1 MKSRIVLSG
10 LVLLILFFVPL
21 EGVLKRTAFVNG
33 ETVTGRP
40 AEATF
45 VVRWYDVGVHALEGR
60 SGVFS
65 VERGWR
71 GSSEINR
78 VVYDP
83 EKINLEHMEKL
94 LKKSGTYIRTV
105 EEEDNLWM

>member
-1 MKSRIVLSG
+1 MKRRIFLSG
-10 LVLLILFFVPL
+10 LILITLFF
-21 EGVLKRTAFVNG
+21 AACVNG
-33 ETVTGRP
+33 KMVNGR

-45 VVRWYDVGVHALEGR
+45 AVRWYDVGVHALEGR
-60 SGVFS
+60 TGVLS

-105 EEEDNLWM
+105 EEDEDKLWM

>member
-1 MKSRIVLSG
+1 MS
-10 LVLLILFFVPL
+10 LFF
-21 EGVLKRTAFVNG
+21 AACANG
-33 ETVTGRP
+33 EMVNAQ

-45 VVRWYDVGVHALEGR
+45 VVNWYDVGVHALAGR
-60 SGVFS
+60 AGVLS

-83 EKINLEHMEKL
+83 EKIDLEHMEKL
-94 LKKSGTYIRTV
+94 LKKSRTYIRTV
-105 EEEDNLWM
+105 EEPDSNEKEDR

>member
-1 MKSRIVLSG
+1 L
-10 LVLLILFFVPL
+10 
-21 EGVLKRTAFVNG
+21 
-33 ETVTGRP
+33 
-40 AEATF
+40 
-45 VVRWYDVGVHALEGR
+45 
-60 SGVFS
+60 S

-83 EKINLEHMEKL
+83 EKIDLENIKKL

-105 EEEDNLWM
+105 EEDEDQL

>member
-1 MKSRIVLSG
+1 MKRRIILSG
-10 LVLLILFFVPL
+10 FILIALFF
-21 EGVLKRTAFVNG
+21 AACVNG
-33 ETVTGRP
+33 KMVDGQ

-45 VVRWYDVGVHALEGR
+45 VVSWYDVGVHALAGR
-60 SGVFS
+60 AGVLS
-65 VERGWR
+65 VERGWH

-83 EKINLEHMEKL
+83 EKIDLEHMEKL

-105 EEEDNLWM
+105 EEPDSNEKGDR

>member
-1 MKSRIVLSG
+1 MKRRIILSG
-10 LVLLILFFVPL
+10 LILVSLFF
-21 EGVLKRTAFVNG
+21 AACVNG
-33 ETVTGRP
+33 EMVNGQ

-45 VVRWYDVGVHALEGR
+45 MVSWYDVGVHALAGR
-60 SGVFS
+60 AGVLS

-71 GSSEINR
+71 DSSEINR

-83 EKINLEHMEKL
+83 EKIDLEHMEKL

-105 EEEDNLWM
+105 EEPDSNEKEDR

>member
-1 MKSRIVLSG
+1 MKRRIILSG
-10 LVLLILFFVPL
+10 FILIALFF
-21 EGVLKRTAFVNG
+21 AACVNG
-33 ETVTGRP
+33 KMVDGQ

-45 VVRWYDVGVHALEGR
+45 EVSWYDVGVHALAGR
-60 SGVFS
+60 AGVLS

-83 EKINLEHMEKL
+83 EKIDLEHMEKL

-105 EEEDNLWM
+105 EEPDSNEKEDR